1 MSFDDSVLNDLGIKD
16 NSGEKDDG
24 FEKFLSKPIQR
35 QYQPFGGPKPQTQ
48 SSIAQPQ
55 YAPQEPQQQAQPYQN
70 FNDYD
75 LDVYEQKKK
84 QFTYV
89 NQDASAH
96 SASAKLYEDRYDD
109 FVKTKFRP
117 YYQSLGGFDGDF
129 ETDDDYASA
138 IEDMY
143 KGDLTLSQSEDG
155 FFGESDEKKA
165 ARERLKGFTQWNS
178 PNGLRD
184 QFQRLKQEKEMR
196 RALADRSS
204 AQKTALMDQMTM
216 LPRMQLDDALKARK
230 SASSSKPRSRKATNE
245 MLDQMQFEDPG
256 MVNPETGLR
265 SNLYRTDPRNKI
277 KGMVNPETGK
287 RSKDFYAQQ
296 DRMAAAMRGDM
307 AGFMTRRESVAKD
320 RQMRDRGML
329 FSQNGMLDGYPVGM
343 SRMDTDI
350 LDIEKARKMGIK
362 EYKGRPIEEAF
373 NELGG
378 EERLNVAKIMNAV
391 RSAYSNREKAQID
404 WLAGNR
410 KEDLKAPMEEAND
423 SFEKAL
429 QLAAQFGLTDEIVEQ
444 TESKGFFS
452 RMADSMKNAFSRG
465 MKMNEMSKY
474 ADDFFLNAADQ
485 SEIEKFIQAAEE
497 LGEIPT
503 SSAANKFQNYKSKGL
518 WDSISNLLF
527 DNTEAIPELFVESMS
542 SFLPA
547 YVRTGMYT
555 IPGGAAAGGA
565 AGLAG
570 GPLAPVTVTG
580 GAVSGAGIAA
590 RLNWGTAS
598 MVLEYSGMVLQGMQE
613 LNIDWQN
620 PKVFAAAWNNQITRD
635 AIKDKA
641 LKKGLPIALLDAFSG
656 MMAGKV
662 SAALHHG
669 GNAIKGGKLID
680 GAAWKRSKQTYPRFT
695 NFQRGT
701 NIGLEIGADAT
712 AGMGGEFLG
721 QAWSKE
727 PGEAWDTNAIA
738 AEGII
743 GLGPG
748 LLGGAYEFAAKPN
761 VSFEGTPFD
770 YEGVAN
776 TQTGQ
781 TGTVN
786 LAGFRNQFH
795 SFNDARPAAAHVLNE
810 GNYANAEAKDNAT
823 RVLTDIM
830 GRLYAINPDAMKDL
844 KIVVADRTPYADKE
858 MEGSYHFDNETQTS
872 VIYINRNKIGQ
883 DPLGVFL
890 HEAGHL
896 ARHLMMD
903 KAELISKYDSIGPDA
918 QNDAF
923 AQYTLKIPEI
933 KYSQLDDAQK
943 AQVDKAKNSKDMSKL
958 RMAEEWFSYQW
969 ANLLAG
975 HKVDP
980 SVKTEYQNFL
990 TNVIHPAMEKFIGG
1004 ETTGGSKKDKF
1015 EFDQMILRK
1024 MGFNPDGTPKEG
1036 PKFGQYYQE
1045 RAGMAERF
1053 FGNDMPIQQMGD
1065 EEALNHLMRKVAVIA
1080 QTEGEARAK
1089 QVAEATNKILG
1100 KKILPTEMSAYT
1112 NLELQE
1118 AITPLGEAQIDAQDA
1133 VATAEV
1139 LETLEG
1145 KDAEAGVNELVEEV
1159 EVDGDTSTNVTETA
1173 ELEKTLKKAELELQ
1187 TAQTEFDSAKR
1198 AGQPKEQ
1205 KSAGKRVV
1213 RAKQT
1218 IKGTKAAIEKAKNL
1232 PAKAKGQKVKVA
1244 RVQKDIDKAVDQTA
1258 EQINQAQALMPGAE
1272 VTQKGDKFE
1281 LRTRQPGTRKA
1292 GSAKTFDTKEAA
1304 EKAKED
1310 FYKAELKKLK
1320 DTSQA
1325 VTNLKKLVL
1334 NEKEFEK
1341 EAAKVKAKLFKE
1353 LQSKQRKDSKKELT
1367 EEDITF
1373 GQIIAEMM
1381 DLNGLQANAI
1391 FSSALAG
1398 DRLSELGSMK
1408 APDGQRVVQIFE
1420 EYEQKVESASFLIGQ
1435 RIVDLEKRKEAILNP
1450 EALGSAQAKEY
1461 KYTHKI
1467 VVVVNRAGNKIQYR
1481 EWDGSKFGPQK
1492 EAERSAKGAKGKK
1505 EGDFIQKYNAK
1516 SHRYLSKEYAKAK
1529 AAAAKEKGIDP
1540 KYIQYKQN
1548 KAEGSAPAKKAPAK
1562 PAAKAKAEP
1571 EKSEKSEKKELTKE
1585 QKAELTE
1592 INKKITMLKQYL
1604 DAIQPEKAAIDWKD
1618 TPHMTYHKYI
1628 GPKEEMSF
1636 KEENFERYTLG
1647 ELASTQR
1654 EDDTIWQKIWN
1665 KKRNRHEFVQVK
1677 GVSDT
1682 QDYLFK
1688 YTNWRLNEQEQ
1699 AAKPEPKA
1707 EGQKPKAKEK
1717 AETEAAPEPEA
1728 KAVDEE
1734 KEDVASDP
1742 ISILKAK
1749 APIKSRTEVSDYNGL
1764 KQTAKGGISSD
1775 EALDIL
1781 ISNGTELE
1789 KALAARLKKAGVLKK
1804 VRVGVI
1810 DEVSDQI
1817 DRGAY
1822 FYNKQKNADPGGVVV
1837 YPGGT
1842 GLTILHEM
1850 MHAITVVESTNYTK
1864 EKRTPVFSNENMQ
1877 RLYGAWKKARKGWQS
1892 DKTIRPNKDSYGNS
1906 ISEKQVPFY
1915 LTQFDE
1921 FLAMLYTDKELQK
1934 FLSKIETDT
1943 PVKESLFTEILDLL
1957 SKILKF
1963 DPTGR
1968 TLLEESL
1975 NALDSFV
1982 KSQSEQQDPTS
1993 LGSGLANPDQSQA
2006 FNPFINGRKLTDK
2019 LEWFG
2024 NKTVQEYIDLLDA
2037 VRASAAMPEN
2047 VGERAIGKA
2056 VKSEGKEVGQKDR
2069 IYFQPQ
2075 KGTTVAAMMLFR
2087 LKEMDR
2093 KSGVNS
2099 RQLING
2105 NLDRVT
2111 LSEMTVYELATGRAM
2126 EILDD
2131 REFSGY
2137 KQQRYHQVI
2146 ERKASEM
2153 AKDIE
2158 AYEKLLAKTDD
2169 PKEKAGIE
2177 KALNDLRR
2185 QLKGLIFDYDEIG
2198 AFQGEET
2205 GGAFAKIHAGSMKWT
2220 EILTEFMFY
2229 REKADAVQ
2237 TILDIWEDDIA
2248 NDQGPGMGRKPKE
2261 RRNAP
2266 EQGAIDS
2273 WLIYQAL
2280 KRSPDVTRE
2289 QIEASLAEFRKKA
2302 EEAKGKFEEAYAEKA
2317 AIEETQAAKAWG
2329 TETVAPDDYVFFG
2342 PGEKATSKV
2351 KETSAHG
2358 SFARGAVDEGIP
2370 VLSMFGKGRA
2380 DNFNP
2385 EKTTFGTGSGSEQ
2398 ANIGLAA
2405 DLDRKVN
2412 EQIQKKLRNLLKR
2425 KESQNIDAF
2434 EITKPDGKTLKVK
2447 RVNGAWKK
2455 GNNTKLSK
2463 DLQKIAEDTYINSRI
2478 DVIDSVNKD
2487 IENMDA
2493 DAIAGV
2499 SSGAHVSAVQ
2509 LVEYLIAQV
2518 KKKGGGKDALKK
2530 VMRSLE
2536 WNPSSETKDG
2546 IVKQLP
2552 GGPAGGLLP
2561 YVWFEFITALHKKL
2575 KIKTELKLTEASDPA
2590 KSGWKNIADE
2600 MIRTVSVNEKGE
2612 QVDPSKLSKDEKKKV
2627 RQIRISEKND
2637 LYKDGIPDM
2646 DVMVEMVKPIIQAVY
2661 NSGRLRLNPGRGF
2674 DETES
2679 NANSANASNIL
2690 QRDPL
2695 LHENPL
2701 DSVLGY
2707 EEAPEGSFDNAETD
2721 SATNKDQ
2728 AKQTA
2733 DDLEP
2738 EAIGNLREFEKEE
2751 LESGVQSTELSDE
2764 QLDKFDDI
2772 NKRLTRIRTK
2782 RGVSFEKVF
2791 KEFKEEPTFWE
2802 VYGLPAPTK
2811 PYPKWLKT
2819 IKDHPKFPEFKRI
2832 ILDPDS
2838 NPEGSGPKGG
2848 GQKQK
2853 QFLFEDML
2861 KNRGDL
2867 SYGLGS
2873 SYSLSSGVSTDALK
2887 TSTVLTR
2894 MANKVGLDD
2903 EGKKALKDYFAKK
2916 KDDLKSG
2923 DIISSFVDQSRA
2935 GTKFISDA
2943 LRNMGIEDQALLD
2956 QLDVRGL
2963 WHQYYGKTDEQ
2974 VKQAEM
2980 RFIEPIMD
2988 ALSDHGI
2995 SQEEFGEY
3003 LIARMAPS
3011 RNIHLKKM
3019 YTEMMNELDDGDK
3032 KNSLKE
3038 MLEKRGD
3045 NLSGVATDIAI
3056 KVVKKMEAEPAF
3068 LNFLQDS
3075 REPLQKFYDM
3085 NLEGLNHRAE
3095 SELIRSSGDINE
3107 AKAMRL
3113 ASSFFNWKKDGGSK
3127 FSFKNNGKDDNYS
3140 YAPMQGFEG
3149 GTDTLYEK
3157 EEAYGVVG
3165 KSSSSSGRAWDQPK
3179 NKFLFKGA
3187 FGRPEDSVGP
3197 NPETV
3202 FAVARQQYFEG
3213 GVRGAKN
3220 EVSNSFGAAFELFR
3234 AVAYHGKEI
3243 TEGEPLAPLP
3253 PAVLERIEKDPSII
3267 ETAREMFEGK
3277 DAIFEKDFKQIDIKK
3292 DYEIVEKD
3300 ILVDGK
3306 KVEGLRMVTREINTE
3321 FQNDPYVFVYRKNGV
3336 PYYVQ
3341 FKKDANGGRVAR
3353 SIKNLR
3359 YEALPAFLKGV
3370 NSVTRFMASMFTS
3383 RNPAFIIPNFI
3394 RDLGTAFIH
3403 LSEDD
3408 KKKFIKATFSPKRL
3422 KGFMFETMKVE
3433 RKAYKGEIVQLDPKG
3448 LSTEEYAKKLIREGD
3463 YQRVYQLAKEA
3474 GAKVGYF
3481 RAKSVPELLEE
3492 MEKYDT
3498 KSKKGMRGAWN
3509 SFVNLLDVTN
3519 TGVENSIRM
3528 SAFASAVE
3536 AGYTVHQAATISRNV
3551 TVDFNQK
3558 GEMTQTM
3565 GSLFVFFGASMNSM
3579 HRMMSTFKKRS
3590 PAERKKLI
3598 LTIAGA
3604 SFGLSIF
3611 NRIMDDDEDEPIP
3624 DYDTISSYRRDTMAI
3639 VGDPRDKNTG
3649 YVGIPLPLGY
3659 NMFWALGQTAGD
3671 FFAKTVMGR
3680 GGAGPVD
3687 FLTRNLNA
3695 TLNAFN
3701 PIGGSTLATAMIPTV
3716 GKPVAELWANQNFM
3730 GMPIRNE
3737 DRPYEAPKPAHMM
3750 DPKRTQEHW
3759 TALSEGLNNL
3769 LGGSDEVKG
3778 SVGGLFGG
3786 SPLNN
3791 LEGTD
3796 MKFDISGSQME
3807 HLLLGYAGGPGQ
3819 IANAMFGGLLFP
3831 AMSEEKDYGKFDPNK
3846 MPIANRFY
3854 RSTTHGSRVK
3864 NLYYQVREANKIA
3877 DRAIKAAKIAG
3888 PKEFNEAQKNL
3899 KGLLALSS
3907 NIKYADAFKKKVAAQ
3922 KSKVEVSKSLT
3933 QDQKLQ
3939 RIAQLEQREHDAYV
3953 KVIKKA
3959 QSLGIS

>member
-1 MSFDDSVLNDLGIKD
+1 
-16 NSGEKDDG
+16 
-24 FEKFLSKPIQR
+24 
-35 QYQPFGGPKPQTQ
+35 
-48 SSIAQPQ
+48 
-55 YAPQEPQQQAQPYQN
+55 
-70 FNDYD
+70 
-75 LDVYEQKKK
+75 
-84 QFTYV
+84 
-89 NQDASAH
+89 
-96 SASAKLYEDRYDD
+96 
-109 FVKTKFRP
+109 
-117 YYQSLGGFDGDF
+117 
-129 ETDDDYASA
+129 
-138 IEDMY
+138 
-143 KGDLTLSQSEDG
+143 
-155 FFGESDEKKA
+155 
-165 ARERLKGFTQWNS
+165 
-178 PNGLRD
+178 
-184 QFQRLKQEKEMR
+184 
-196 RALADRSS
+196 
-204 AQKTALMDQMTM
+204 
-216 LPRMQLDDALKARK
+216 
-230 SASSSKPRSRKATNE
+230 
-245 MLDQMQFEDPG
+245 
-256 MVNPETGLR
+256 
-265 SNLYRTDPRNKI
+265 
-277 KGMVNPETGK
+277 
-287 RSKDFYAQQ
+287 
-296 DRMAAAMRGDM
+296 
-307 AGFMTRRESVAKD
+307 
-320 RQMRDRGML
+320 
-329 FSQNGMLDGYPVGM
+329 
-343 SRMDTDI
+343 
-350 LDIEKARKMGIK
+350 
-362 EYKGRPIEEAF
+362 
-373 NELGG
+373 
-378 EERLNVAKIMNAV
+378 
-391 RSAYSNREKAQID
+391 
-404 WLAGNR
+404 
-410 KEDLKAPMEEAND
+410 
-423 SFEKAL
+423 
-429 QLAAQFGLTDEIVEQ
+429 
-444 TESKGFFS
+444 
-452 RMADSMKNAFSRG
+452 
-465 MKMNEMSKY
+465 
-474 ADDFFLNAADQ
+474 
-485 SEIEKFIQAAEE
+485 
-497 LGEIPT
+497 
-503 SSAANKFQNYKSKGL
+503 
-518 WDSISNLLF
+518 
-527 DNTEAIPELFVESMS
+527 
-542 SFLPA
+542 
-547 YVRTGMYT
+547 
-555 IPGGAAAGGA
+555 
-565 AGLAG
+565 
-570 GPLAPVTVTG
+570 
-580 GAVSGAGIAA
+580 
-590 RLNWGTAS
+590 
-598 MVLEYSGMVLQGMQE
+598 
-613 LNIDWQN
+613 
-620 PKVFAAAWNNQITRD
+620 
-635 AIKDKA
+635 
-641 LKKGLPIALLDAFSG
+641 
-656 MMAGKV
+656 
-662 SAALHHG
+662 
-669 GNAIKGGKLID
+669 
-680 GAAWKRSKQTYPRFT
+680 
-695 NFQRGT
+695 
-701 NIGLEIGADAT
+701 
-712 AGMGGEFLG
+712 
-721 QAWSKE
+721 
-727 PGEAWDTNAIA
+727 
-738 AEGII
+738 
-743 GLGPG
+743 
-748 LLGGAYEFAAKPN
+748 
-761 VSFEGTPFD
+761 
-770 YEGVAN
+770 
-776 TQTGQ
+776 
-781 TGTVN
+781 
-786 LAGFRNQFH
+786 
-795 SFNDARPAAAHVLNE
+795 
-810 GNYANAEAKDNAT
+810 
-823 RVLTDIM
+823 
-830 GRLYAINPDAMKDL
+830 
-844 KIVVADRTPYADKE
+844 
-858 MEGSYHFDNETQTS
+858 
-872 VIYINRNKIGQ
+872 
-883 DPLGVFL
+883 
-890 HEAGHL
+890 
-896 ARHLMMD
+896 
-903 KAELISKYDSIGPDA
+903 
-918 QNDAF
+918 
-923 AQYTLKIPEI
+923 
-933 KYSQLDDAQK
+933 
-943 AQVDKAKNSKDMSKL
+943 
-958 RMAEEWFSYQW
+958 
-969 ANLLAG
+969 
-975 HKVDP
+975 
-980 SVKTEYQNFL
+980 
-990 TNVIHPAMEKFIGG
+990 
-1004 ETTGGSKKDKF
+1004 
-1015 EFDQMILRK
+1015 
-1024 MGFNPDGTPKEG
+1024 
-1036 PKFGQYYQE
+1036 
-1045 RAGMAERF
+1045 
-1053 FGNDMPIQQMGD
+1053 
-1065 EEALNHLMRKVAVIA
+1065 
-1080 QTEGEARAK
+1080 
-1089 QVAEATNKILG
+1089 
-1100 KKILPTEMSAYT
+1100 
-1112 NLELQE
+1112 
-1118 AITPLGEAQIDAQDA
+1118 
-1133 VATAEV
+1133 
-1139 LETLEG
+1139 
-1145 KDAEAGVNELVEEV
+1145 
-1159 EVDGDTSTNVTETA
+1159 
-1173 ELEKTLKKAELELQ
+1173 
-1187 TAQTEFDSAKR
+1187 
-1198 AGQPKEQ
+1198 
-1205 KSAGKRVV
+1205 
-1213 RAKQT
+1213 
-1218 IKGTKAAIEKAKNL
+1218 
-1232 PAKAKGQKVKVA
+1232 
-1244 RVQKDIDKAVDQTA
+1244 
-1258 EQINQAQALMPGAE
+1258 
-1272 VTQKGDKFE
+1272 
-1281 LRTRQPGTRKA
+1281 
-1292 GSAKTFDTKEAA
+1292 
-1304 EKAKED
+1304 
-1310 FYKAELKKLK
+1310 
-1320 DTSQA
+1320 
-1325 VTNLKKLVL
+1325 
-1334 NEKEFEK
+1334 
-1341 EAAKVKAKLFKE
+1341 
-1353 LQSKQRKDSKKELT
+1353 
-1367 EEDITF
+1367 
-1373 GQIIAEMM
+1373 
-1381 DLNGLQANAI
+1381 
-1391 FSSALAG
+1391 
-1398 DRLSELGSMK
+1398 
-1408 APDGQRVVQIFE
+1408 
-1420 EYEQKVESASFLIGQ
+1420 
-1435 RIVDLEKRKEAILNP
+1435 
-1450 EALGSAQAKEY
+1450 
-1461 KYTHKI
+1461 
-1467 VVVVNRAGNKIQYR
+1467 
-1481 EWDGSKFGPQK
+1481 
-1492 EAERSAKGAKGKK
+1492 
-1505 EGDFIQKYNAK
+1505 
-1516 SHRYLSKEYAKAK
+1516 
-1529 AAAAKEKGIDP
+1529 
-1540 KYIQYKQN
+1540 
-1548 KAEGSAPAKKAPAK
+1548 
-1562 PAAKAKAEP
+1562 
-1571 EKSEKSEKKELTKE
+1571 
-1585 QKAELTE
+1585 
-1592 INKKITMLKQYL
+1592 
-1604 DAIQPEKAAIDWKD
+1604 
-1618 TPHMTYHKYI
+1618 
-1628 GPKEEMSF
+1628 
-1636 KEENFERYTLG
+1636 
-1647 ELASTQR
+1647 
-1654 EDDTIWQKIWN
+1654 
-1665 KKRNRHEFVQVK
+1665 
-1677 GVSDT
+1677 
-1682 QDYLFK
+1682 
-1688 YTNWRLNEQEQ
+1688 
-1699 AAKPEPKA
+1699 
-1707 EGQKPKAKEK
+1707 
-1717 AETEAAPEPEA
+1717 
-1728 KAVDEE
+1728 
-1734 KEDVASDP
+1734 
-1742 ISILKAK
+1742 
-1749 APIKSRTEVSDYNGL
+1749 
-1764 KQTAKGGISSD
+1764 
-1775 EALDIL
+1775 
-1781 ISNGTELE
+1781 
-1789 KALAARLKKAGVLKK
+1789 
-1804 VRVGVI
+1804 
-1810 DEVSDQI
+1810 
-1817 DRGAY
+1817 
-1822 FYNKQKNADPGGVVV
+1822 
-1837 YPGGT
+1837 
-1842 GLTILHEM
+1842 
-1850 MHAITVVESTNYTK
+1850 
-1864 EKRTPVFSNENMQ
+1864 
-1877 RLYGAWKKARKGWQS
+1877 
-1892 DKTIRPNKDSYGNS
+1892 
-1906 ISEKQVPFY
+1906 
-1915 LTQFDE
+1915 
-1921 FLAMLYTDKELQK
+1921 
-1934 FLSKIETDT
+1934 
-1943 PVKESLFTEILDLL
+1943 
-1957 SKILKF
+1957 
-1963 DPTGR
+1963 
-1968 TLLEESL
+1968 
-1975 NALDSFV
+1975 
-1982 KSQSEQQDPTS
+1982 
-1993 LGSGLANPDQSQA
+1993 
-2006 FNPFINGRKLTDK
+2006 
-2019 LEWFG
+2019 
-2024 NKTVQEYIDLLDA
+2024 
-2037 VRASAAMPEN
+2037 
-2047 VGERAIGKA
+2047 
-2056 VKSEGKEVGQKDR
+2056 
-2069 IYFQPQ
+2069 
-2075 KGTTVAAMMLFR
+2075 
-2087 LKEMDR
+2087 
-2093 KSGVNS
+2093 
-2099 RQLING
+2099 
-2105 NLDRVT
+2105 
-2111 LSEMTVYELATGRAM
+2111 
-2126 EILDD
+2126 
-2131 REFSGY
+2131 
-2137 KQQRYHQVI
+2137 
-2146 ERKASEM
+2146 
-2153 AKDIE
+2153 
-2158 AYEKLLAKTDD
+2158 
-2169 PKEKAGIE
+2169 
-2177 KALNDLRR
+2177 
-2185 QLKGLIFDYDEIG
+2185 
-2198 AFQGEET
+2198 
-2205 GGAFAKIHAGSMKWT
+2205 
-2220 EILTEFMFY
+2220 MFY

-2248 NDQGPGMGRKPKE
+2248 NDRGPGMGRKTKE
-2261 RRNAP
+2261 RKNAP
-2266 EQGAIDS
+2266 EQGAVDS
-2273 WLIYQAL
+2273 WLVYQAL
-2280 KRSPDVTRE
+2280 KRSPGVTRE

-2302 EEAKGKFEEAYAEKA
+2302 EEAKGKFEETYAEKA

-2455 GNNTKLSK
+2455 GNNTKLPK

-2493 DAIAGV
+2493 NAIAGV

-2509 LVEYLIAQV
+2509 LVEFLIAQV
-2518 KKKGGGKDALKK
+2518 KKKGGGKDALKN
-2530 VMRSLE
+2530 VMKSLE
-2536 WNPSSETKDG
+2536 YNPSSQTSDG
-2546 IVKQLP
+2546 IVQQLP

-2575 KIKTELKLTEASDPA
+2575 KIKTELQLTEASDPS

-2600 MIRTVSVNEKGE
+2600 MIRTVTGE
-2612 QVDPSKLSKDEKKKV
+2612 NGKQT
-2627 RQIRISEKND
+2627 RISEKND

-2646 DVMVEMVKPIIQAVY
+2646 DAMVKMVKPIIQAVY

-2733 DDLEP
+2733 DNLEP
-2738 EAIGNLREFEKEE
+2738 EAIGNPRGNENAT
-2751 LESGVQSTELSDE
+2751 LESGVQSTELSEE
-2764 QLDKFDDI
+2764 QLDRFDDI

-2838 NPEGSGPKGG
+2838 NPEGPGPKGG

-2867 SYGLGS
+2867 SYGLGSSFNPTGSKIDTLVSSALKLGYKVGWHVYPSNLMERRIGQFDDAHPYGTMQYEKRLYVYPDRDGLQDLIEASRLKGVDLKESKMFNGETVLSGYVKGTDISHTYVVARIAYKGKEKAAQKELSENRRARTNADLSELLGGATIGVGKIDNARGADINEVVILPDAEWVWLGHRPGEFSTWDQASIKAVNKRSDEIEKSLPDNIALGS

-2943 LRNMGIEDQALLD
+2943 LRSMGIEDQALLD

-3085 NLEGLNHRAE
+3085 NLEGLKHRAE
-3095 SELIRSSGDINE
+3095 SGLIMSPGAKTEALEDGTASGSIDE

-3127 FSFKNNGKDDNYS
+3127 FSFKDNGKDDNYS

-3408 KKKFIKATFSPKRL
+3408 KKKFVKATFSPKRL

-3448 LSTEEYAKKLIREGD
+3448 LSKEEYAKKLIREGD
-3463 YQRVYQLAKEA
+3463 YQKVYQLAKEA

-3498 KSKKGMRGAWN
+3498 NSKKGMRGAWN

-3604 SFGLSIF
+3604 SFGLSLF

-3730 GMPIRNE
+3730 DMPIRNE

-3877 DRAIKAAKIAG
+3877 ERAIKAAKIAG
-3888 PKEFNEAQKNL
+3888 PKEFNEAQKGL
-3899 KGLLALSS
+3899 KELMALSS

-3922 KSKVEVSKSLT
+3922 KSKVEVSKNLT

>member
-1 MSFDDSVLNDLGIKD
+1 
-16 NSGEKDDG
+16 
-24 FEKFLSKPIQR
+24 
-35 QYQPFGGPKPQTQ
+35 
-48 SSIAQPQ
+48 
-55 YAPQEPQQQAQPYQN
+55 
-70 FNDYD
+70 
-75 LDVYEQKKK
+75 
-84 QFTYV
+84 
-89 NQDASAH
+89 
-96 SASAKLYEDRYDD
+96 
-109 FVKTKFRP
+109 
-117 YYQSLGGFDGDF
+117 
-129 ETDDDYASA
+129 
-138 IEDMY
+138 
-143 KGDLTLSQSEDG
+143 
-155 FFGESDEKKA
+155 
-165 ARERLKGFTQWNS
+165 
-178 PNGLRD
+178 
-184 QFQRLKQEKEMR
+184 
-196 RALADRSS
+196 
-204 AQKTALMDQMTM
+204 
-216 LPRMQLDDALKARK
+216 
-230 SASSSKPRSRKATNE
+230 
-245 MLDQMQFEDPG
+245 
-256 MVNPETGLR
+256 
-265 SNLYRTDPRNKI
+265 
-277 KGMVNPETGK
+277 
-287 RSKDFYAQQ
+287 
-296 DRMAAAMRGDM
+296 
-307 AGFMTRRESVAKD
+307 
-320 RQMRDRGML
+320 
-329 FSQNGMLDGYPVGM
+329 
-343 SRMDTDI
+343 
-350 LDIEKARKMGIK
+350 
-362 EYKGRPIEEAF
+362 
-373 NELGG
+373 
-378 EERLNVAKIMNAV
+378 
-391 RSAYSNREKAQID
+391 
-404 WLAGNR
+404 
-410 KEDLKAPMEEAND
+410 
-423 SFEKAL
+423 
-429 QLAAQFGLTDEIVEQ
+429 
-444 TESKGFFS
+444 
-452 RMADSMKNAFSRG
+452 
-465 MKMNEMSKY
+465 
-474 ADDFFLNAADQ
+474 
-485 SEIEKFIQAAEE
+485 
-497 LGEIPT
+497 
-503 SSAANKFQNYKSKGL
+503 
-518 WDSISNLLF
+518 
-527 DNTEAIPELFVESMS
+527 
-542 SFLPA
+542 
-547 YVRTGMYT
+547 
-555 IPGGAAAGGA
+555 
-565 AGLAG
+565 
-570 GPLAPVTVTG
+570 
-580 GAVSGAGIAA
+580 
-590 RLNWGTAS
+590 
-598 MVLEYSGMVLQGMQE
+598 MVLQGMQE

-620 PKVFAAAWNNQITRD
+620 PKVFAAAWNNEITRD

-641 LKKGLPIALLDAFSG
+641 LKKGLPIALLDSFSG
-656 MMAGKV
+656 MMGGKI
-662 SAALHHG
+662 AASLHHG

-680 GAAWKRSKQTYPRFT
+680 GAAWKRSKQTYPKFT
-695 NFQRGT
+695 KFQRAG
-701 NIGLEIGADAT
+701 NEALEIGADAA

-727 PGEAWDTNAIA
+727 PGEGWDHNAIV

-748 LLGGAYEFAAKPN
+748 LLGGAYEFSAKPN

-770 YEGVAN
+770 YEGVRN

-795 SFNDARPAAAHVLNE
+795 SFGDARPAAAHVLNE

-830 GRLYAINPDAMKDL
+830 GRLYAINPEAMKDL

-858 MEGSYHFDNETQTS
+858 MEGSYHFDNESQTS

-903 KAELISKYDSIGPDA
+903 KAELINTFDSIGPDA

-943 AQVDKAKNSKDMSKL
+943 AQVDKAKNSKGMSKL

-980 SVKTEYQNFL
+980 KVKTEYQNFL

-1004 ETTGGSKKDKF
+1004 ETTGGSKQQKF
-1015 EFDQMILRK
+1015 DFDQMILRK
-1024 MGFNPDGTPKEG
+1024 MGFNPNGTPKDG
-1036 PKFGQYYQE
+1036 STFGQYYQE

-1065 EEALNHLMRKVAVIA
+1065 EEALNHLMRKVAVIM

-1100 KKILPTEMSAYT
+1100 KNILPTEMSAYT
-1112 NLELQE
+1112 NLEIQE

-1159 EVDGDTSTNVTETA
+1159 EIDGDTSTNVTETA
-1173 ELEKTLKKAELELQ
+1173 RLEETLKQAELELK
-1187 TAQTEFDSAKR
+1187 TAQNEFDSAKR

-1218 IKGTKAAIEKAKNL
+1218 IKGVSSAIEKAKNI

-1258 EQINQAQALMPGAE
+1258 EQINQAQTLMPGAE

-1341 EAAKVKAKLFKE
+1341 EAAKVKAKLLKE
-1353 LQSKQRKDSKKELT
+1353 LNKNKADVIPEIAPDDPEFIRLSKLEEKAGKEFDAKKEEWQDGKITDEEYDDARAKLAEAEKASYDYVMSKKNNPKPQAESTASTTLT

-1398 DRLSELGSMK
+1398 DRLSELASMK

-1450 EALGSAQAKEY
+1450 EALGSAQAK
-1461 KYTHKI
+1461 KGGTPPGKW
-1467 VVVVNRAGNKIQYR
+1467 VVVFRSPDGKWKKWQNGKWVNAPKLDDNKFIKSPFAKA
-1481 EWDGSKFGPQK
+1481 GSK
-1492 EAERSAKGAKGKK
+1492 ERLDKNIYRYVAADKTAADKALNEK
-1505 EGDFIQKYNAK
+1505 QRKYV
-1516 SHRYLSKEYAKAK
+1516 RFWRE
-1529 AAAAKEKGIDP
+1529 P
-1540 KYIQYKQN
+1540 TN
-1548 KAEGSAPAKKAPAK
+1548 KAAPAKPAAK

-1571 EKSEKSEKKELTKE
+1571 EKSEKKKELTKE

-1618 TPHMTYHKYI
+1618 TPHMTYHKYV

-1636 KEENFERYTLG
+1636 KKENFERYTLG
-1647 ELASTQR
+1647 ELASTER
-1654 EDDTIWQKIWN
+1654 EDDTIWQKIWS

-1707 EGQKPKAKEK
+1707 EGQKPKEKEK
-1717 AETEAAPEPEA
+1717 VERVNVTSVTKIISGGQNGVDQAGLFAGKDLGVETGGTAPKGFKTWGKSDETKKLQGFGLVEITDDQTTAYKKRNKTWGPRTEQNVINSDGTVLFGDETSSGSKLTIDHANEQNKPILINPTAEELRAWISENNIKILNVAGNREAKNKGIFKTARTTIVEGLSDPKAETETEAAPEPEA
-1728 KAVDEE
+1728 KPVDEE

-1822 FYNKQKNADPGGVVV
+1822 FYNKEKNADPGGVVV

-1877 RLYGAWKKARKGWQS
+1877 LLYGAWKKARKGWQS

-1982 KSQSEQQDPTS
+1982 KSQSEQQNPTA

-2006 FNPFINGRKLTDK
+2006 FNPFIKGRKLTDK

-2024 NKTVQEYIDLLDA
+2024 NKTVQEYVDLLDA
-2037 VRASAAMPEN
+2037 VRASAAMPEG
-2047 VGERAIGKA
+2047 VGEKATGKA
-2056 VKSEGKEVGQKDR
+2056 VKSKGKEVGQKDR

-2131 REFSGY
+2131 RDFRGS

-2158 AYEKLLAKTDD
+2158 AYEKLLAETDD
-2169 PKEKAGIE
+2169 AKEKAGIE
-2177 KALNDLRR
+2177 KNLNDLRR

-2205 GGAFAKIHAGSMKWT
+2205 GGAFAKIHGGKVWT
-2220 EILTEFMFY
+2220 ETLTEFMFY

-2248 NDQGPGMGRKPKE
+2248 NDRGPGMGRKTKE
-2261 RRNAP
+2261 RKNAP

-2302 EEAKGKFEEAYAEKA
+2302 EEAKGKFEETYAEKA
-2317 AIEETQAAKAWG
+2317 AEEETQAAKAWG

-2412 EQIQKKLRNLLKR
+2412 EQIQKKLGNLLKR

-2455 GNNTKLSK
+2455 GNNTKLPK

-2493 DAIAGV
+2493 NAIAGV

-2509 LVEYLIAQV
+2509 LVEFLIAQV
-2518 KKKGGGKDALKK
+2518 KKKGGGKDALKN
-2530 VMRSLE
+2530 VMKSLE
-2536 WNPSSETKDG
+2536 YNPSSQTSDG
-2546 IVKQLP
+2546 IVQQLP

-2575 KIKTELKLTEASDPA
+2575 KIKTELQLTEASDPS

-2600 MIRTVSVNEKGE
+2600 MIRTVTGE
-2612 QVDPSKLSKDEKKKV
+2612 NGKQT
-2627 RQIRISEKND
+2627 RISEKND
-2637 LYKDGIPDM
+2637 LYKNGIPDM
-2646 DVMVEMVKPIIQAVY
+2646 DAMVKMVKPIIQAVY

-2690 QRDPL
+2690 QRNPM
-2695 LHENPL
+2695 LHDNPL

-2733 DDLEP
+2733 DNLEESVEGNFNP
-2738 EAIGNLREFEKEE
+2738 SLEETPSGLIGGIVWLEKKGAKFPLSVKTIDAKNHPLKKGDILAAINVKGDEKKQSSLLKGTFEDAMAA
-2751 LESGVQSTELSDE
+2751 LG
-2764 QLDKFDDI
+2764 KFL
-2772 NKRLTRIRTK
+2772 KGK
-2782 RGVSFEKVF
+2782 RGVDVNLI
-2791 KEFKEEPTFWE
+2791 
-2802 VYGLPAPTK
+2802 V
-2811 PYPKWLKT
+2811 
-2819 IKDHPKFPEFKRI
+2819 I
-2832 ILDPDS
+2832 
-2838 NPEGSGPKGG
+2838 PKG
-2848 GQKQK
+2848 KQAA
-2853 QFLFEDML
+2853 ES
-2861 KNRGDL
+2861 RP
-2867 SYGLGS
+2867 YALGS

-2943 LRNMGIEDQALLD
+2943 LRSMGIEDQALLD

-3011 RNIHLKKM
+3011 RNIHLKNM

-3085 NLEGLNHRAE
+3085 NLEGLKHRAE
-3095 SELIRSSGDINE
+3095 SGLIQSSGDINE

-3336 PYYVQ
+3336 PHYVQ

-3359 YEALPAFLKGV
+3359 YEALPTFLKGV

-3408 KKKFIKATFSPKRL
+3408 KKKFVKATFSPKRL

-3463 YQRVYQLAKEA
+3463 YQKVYQLAKEA

-3498 KSKKGMRGAWN
+3498 NSKKGMRGAWN

-3604 SFGLSIF
+3604 SFGLSLF

-3730 GMPIRNE
+3730 DMPIRNE

-3786 SPLNN
+3786 NPLNN

-3888 PKEFNEAQKNL
+3888 PKEFNEAQRGL
-3899 KGLLALSS
+3899 KELMALSS

-3922 KSKVEVSKSLT
+3922 KSKVEVSKNLT